1 MITYIVKYRRL
12 EFFSRW
18 RKLKN
23 VKGDGLVEN
32 GVSRYFILENETRIE
47 IPIGLIF
54 VFGKE
59 RFYVIKERME
69 EEARQAVQLKKR

>member
-1 MITYIVKYRRL
+1 MVTYIVKYRRL
-12 EFFSRW
+12 GFFSRW

-47 IPIGLIF
+47 MPIGLIF
-54 VFGKE
+54 QFGKE
-59 RFYVIKERME
+59 RFYVIKERIE
-69 EEARQAVQLKKR
+69 EEAGQAVQLKKR